1 MLKENKF
8 SKLYNDLQGNFPK
21 SKILCDEPMSS
32 HTTFKIGGP
41 ADIYMEPPTSEVV
54 SLINLLRNQGIPFI
68 VIGNGSNLLVSDE
81 GIEGVVISLGR
92 NASNVT
98 IEGNIVK
105 AEAGAMLSKVANLS
119 AEAGLTGLEF
129 ASGIPGSIG
138 GAIYMNA
145 GAYGGEIKDILISA
159 TVLTADHQ
167 LIDVNADEL
176 KLSYRHSSLMEN
188 GAIVLEASLGLK
200 EGDKEE
206 ILNQLAEIRQQRIL
220 KQPLDFP
227 SAGSTFKRPEGYFA
241 GKLIDDT
248 GLRGYSVGGAQV
260 SEKHCGFVVNTGDAT
275 CADVIKLMRDVDEKV
290 FSTTGVHLEPEVRI
304 IGRNV
309 N

>member
-188 GAIVLEASLGLK
+188 GAIVLETSLGLK
-200 EGDKEE
+200 EGNKEE